1 MKRFSIK
8 IFNRS
13 LSLQLSLLVAF
24 SSAIV
29 LTFFGWYRYNQQ
41 AIEMEAELHNN
52 LEITSQTL
60 AASIVQ
66 PIFNYDML
74 TLEMICRAIMDKQ
87 EVVSISI
94 YENEQS
100 NLVTLVKN
108 DKGQIEKVDKLLR
121 PPGRLWRLEEISF
134 KEQMIGLLTVG
145 VTRSYLEQALV
156 KTMKTII
163 VQIFALEI
171 LLVFPLFA
179 LLRFRFIFP
188 LQQLT
193 RISSLIADGDLGQD
207 VVSYGDNEIG
217 RLAKTFFI
225 MRDSIKK
232 TFGEL
237 SREVLERKQAE
248 DELRHLQNYLTNII
262 DSMPSVLVGVDASG
276 RVTQWNKTAEQTTGI
291 AAASA
296 QGENL
301 SHVFPQMAK
310 DMGKILESI
319 RTRESRHEQKKISV
333 QNGTFYQDVTIYP
346 LIANGIEGAVIRI
359 DDVSEKVRMEEM
371 MIQSEKMLS
380 VGGLAAGMAHEIN
393 NPLAGMMQTANVMAN
408 RLGKE
413 PGLPANL
420 KAAETAG
427 TTMTAVTAFMHTRGI
442 LRMLDTIN
450 DSGRRIADIVN
461 NMLSF
466 ARKSDAQISSQDL
479 SELMDKTLELAATD
493 YDLKKHYDFK
503 QIEIKKEYEDGLPA
517 IPCEGAKIQQVLLN
531 LLRNGA
537 QAMQDY
543 NSENKKPWLI
553 IRIFHDKTD
562 EMVCIEIED
571 NGPGIE
577 ASIRNRIFEPF
588 FTTKPAGVG
597 TGLGLSVSYFIV
609 TENHGGE
616 MTVESQPG
624 ISTIFI
630 VKLPVKV

>member
-1 MKRFSIK
+1 
-8 IFNRS
+8 
-13 LSLQLSLLVAF
+13 
-24 SSAIV
+24 
-29 LTFFGWYRYNQQ
+29 
-41 AIEMEAELHNN
+41 MEAELLNN
-52 LEITSQTL
+52 LEVTSQTL
-60 AASIVQ
+60 AASLVQ

-87 EVVSISI
+87 EVVCISI

-108 DKGQIEKVDKLLR
+108 ARDRIEKVEKLVQLPER
-121 PPGRLWRLEEISF
+121 IWRREEIMF
-134 KEQMIGLLTVG
+134 KEQTIGFLTVG
-145 VTRSYLEQALV
+145 VTRNYLERALV
-156 KTMKTII
+156 STMKTI
-163 VQIFALEI
+163 VLQIIALEV

-188 LQQLT
+188 LQKLT
-193 RISSLIADGDLGQD
+193 RISSLIADGDLDQD

-237 SREVLERKQAE
+237 NREVLERKQAE

-262 DSMPSVLVGVDASG
+262 DSMPSVLVGVDAAG
-276 RVTQWNKTAEQTTGI
+276 RVTQWNKTAEQATGI
-291 AAASA
+291 VAALA
-296 QGENL
+296 QGESF
-301 SHVFPQMAK
+301 SHVFPQMAP
-310 DMGKILESI
+310 DMSKIVESI
-319 RTRESRHEQKKISV
+319 RTREPMHEQKKIQSA
-333 QNGTFYQDVTIYP
+333 QKGTFYQDVTIYP
-346 LIANGIEGAVIRI
+346 LIANGVEGAVIRI

-408 RLGKE
+408 RLGGE
-413 PGLPANL
+413 PDLPANIR
-420 KAAETAG
+420 AAEDAG
-427 TTMTAVTAFMHTRGI
+427 TSMPAIIAFMESRGV
-442 LRMLDTIN
+442 LRMLETIN
-450 DSGRRIADIVN
+450 DSGRRVADIVN

-466 ARKSDAQISSQDL
+466 ARKSDAQSSSQDL
-479 SELMDKTLELAATD
+479 TELMDKTIELAATD

-503 QIEIKKEYEDGLPA
+503 QINIIKEYEEGIPA

-531 LLRNGA
+531 ILRNGA
-537 QAMQDY
+537 QSMQDDT
-543 NSENKKPWLI
+543 STDKKPCFI
-553 IRIFHDKTD
+553 IRIRHDKKD
-562 EMVCIEIED
+562 NMISIEVED
-571 NGPGIE
+571 NGPGISP
-577 ASIRNRIFEPF
+577 SIRKRIFEPF

-616 MTVESQPG
+616 MFVESEPG
-624 ISTIFI
+624 ISTRFI
-630 VKLPVKV
+630 VKLPAKV

>member
-1 MKRFSIK
+1 
-8 IFNRS
+8 
-13 LSLQLSLLVAF
+13 
-24 SSAIV
+24 
-29 LTFFGWYRYNQQ
+29 
-41 AIEMEAELHNN
+41 MEAELLNN
-52 LEITSQTL
+52 LEVTSQTL
-60 AASIVQ
+60 AASLVQ

-87 EVVSISI
+87 EVVCISI

-108 DKGQIEKVDKLLR
+108 ARDRIEKVEKLVQLPER
-121 PPGRLWRLEEISF
+121 IWRREEIMF
-134 KEQMIGLLTVG
+134 KEQTIGFLTVG
-145 VTRSYLEQALV
+145 VTRNYLERALV
-156 KTMKTII
+156 STMKTI
-163 VQIFALEI
+163 VLQIIALEV

-193 RISSLIADGDLGQD
+193 RISSLIADGDLDQD

-237 SREVLERKQAE
+237 NREVLERKQAE

-262 DSMPSVLVGVDASG
+262 DSMPSVLVGVDAAG
-276 RVTQWNKTAEQTTGI
+276 RVTQWNKTAEQATGI
-291 AAASA
+291 VAALA
-296 QGENL
+296 QGESF
-301 SHVFPQMAK
+301 SHVFPQMAP
-310 DMGKILESI
+310 DMSKIVESI
-319 RTRESRHEQKKISV
+319 RTREPMHEQKKIQSA
-333 QNGTFYQDVTIYP
+333 QKGTFYQDVTIYP
-346 LIANGIEGAVIRI
+346 LIANGVEGAVIRI

-408 RLGKE
+408 RLGGE
-413 PGLPANL
+413 PDLPANIR
-420 KAAETAG
+420 AAEDAG
-427 TTMTAVTAFMHTRGI
+427 TSMPAIIAFMESRGV
-442 LRMLDTIN
+442 LRMLETIN
-450 DSGRRIADIVN
+450 DSGRRVADIVN

-466 ARKSDAQISSQDL
+466 ARKSDAQSSSQDL
-479 SELMDKTLELAATD
+479 IELMDKTIELAATD

-503 QIEIKKEYEDGLPA
+503 QINITKEYEEGIPA

-531 LLRNGA
+531 ILRNGA
-537 QAMQDY
+537 QSMQDDT
-543 NSENKKPWLI
+543 STDKKPCFI
-553 IRIFHDKTD
+553 IRIRHDKKD
-562 EMVCIEIED
+562 NMISIEVED
-571 NGPGIE
+571 NGPGISP
-577 ASIRNRIFEPF
+577 SIRKRIFEPF

-616 MTVESQPG
+616 MFVESEPG
-624 ISTIFI
+624 ISTRFI
-630 VKLPVKV
+630 VKLPAKV

>member
-1 MKRFSIK
+1 MES
-8 IFNRS
+8 
-13 LSLQLSLLVAF
+13 QLL
-24 SSAIV
+24 
-29 LTFFGWYRYNQQ
+29 
-41 AIEMEAELHNN
+41 NN

-60 AASIVQ
+60 AASLVQ

-87 EVVSISI
+87 EVVCISI

-108 DKGQIEKVDKLLR
+108 KENRIGKVDSIVKL
-121 PPGRLWRLEEISF
+121 PESLWRREEIMF
-134 KEQMIGLLTVG
+134 KEQIIGFLTVG
-145 VTRSYLEQALV
+145 VTRSYLERALV
-156 KTMKTII
+156 STMKTIVMQI
-163 VQIFALEI
+163 VALEL

-193 RISSLIADGDLGQD
+193 KISSLIADGDLDQD
-207 VVSYGDNEIG
+207 VVSYGNNEIG

-248 DELRHLQNYLTNII
+248 DELRNLQNYLTNII

-276 RVTQWNKTAEQTTGI
+276 CVTQWNKMAEETTGI
-291 AAASA
+291 VATSA
-296 QGENL
+296 QGKSL
-301 SHVFPQMAK
+301 AHVFPQMAP
-310 DMGKILESI
+310 DMGKIVESI
-319 RTRESRHEQKKISV
+319 RTRESRHEQKKTESV
-333 QNGTFYQDVTIYP
+333 LKGTFYQDVTIYP
-346 LIANGIEGAVIRI
+346 LIANGVEGAVIRI

-408 RLGKE
+408 RLGNE

-420 KAAETAG
+420 NAAEEAG
-427 TTMTAVTAFMHTRGI
+427 TSMAAITAFMQARGI
-442 LRMLDTIN
+442 LRMLETIN
-450 DSGRRIADIVN
+450 DSGRRVADIVN

-479 SELMDKTLELAATD
+479 TELMDRTLELAATD

-503 QIEIKKEYEDGLPA
+503 QIAIKKEYEEGVPT

-531 LLRNGA
+531 ILRNGA
-537 QAMQDY
+537 QAMQDDS
-543 NSENKKPWLI
+543 NLDRKPAFI
-553 IRIFHDKTD
+553 IRIQHDAD
-562 EMVCIEIED
+562 ENMVRIEVED
-571 NGPGIE
+571 NGPGME
-577 ASIRNRIFEPF
+577 VAIRKRIFEPF

-616 MTVESQPG
+616 MYVESHPG
-624 ISTIFI
+624 LSTKFT
-630 VKLPVKV
+630 VKLPART

>member
-1 MKRFSIK
+1 
-8 IFNRS
+8 
-13 LSLQLSLLVAF
+13 
-24 SSAIV
+24 
-29 LTFFGWYRYNQQ
+29 
-41 AIEMEAELHNN
+41 MEAELLNN
-52 LEITSQTL
+52 LEVTSQTL
-60 AASIVQ
+60 AASLVQ

-87 EVVSISI
+87 EVVCISI

-108 DKGQIEKVDKLLR
+108 ARDRIEKVEKLVQLPER
-121 PPGRLWRLEEISF
+121 IWRREEIMF
-134 KEQMIGLLTVG
+134 KEQTIGFLTVG
-145 VTRSYLEQALV
+145 VTRNYLERALV
-156 KTMKTII
+156 STMKTI
-163 VQIFALEI
+163 VLQIIALEV

-188 LQQLT
+188 LQKLT
-193 RISSLIADGDLGQD
+193 RISSLIADGDLDQD

-237 SREVLERKQAE
+237 NREVLERKQAE

-262 DSMPSVLVGVDASG
+262 DSMPSVLVGVDAAG
-276 RVTQWNKTAEQTTGI
+276 RVTQWNKTAEQATGI
-291 AAASA
+291 VAALA
-296 QGENL
+296 QGESF
-301 SHVFPQMAK
+301 SHVFPQMAP
-310 DMGKILESI
+310 DMSKIVESI
-319 RTRESRHEQKKISV
+319 RTREPMHEQKKIQSA
-333 QNGTFYQDVTIYP
+333 QKGTFYQDVTIYP
-346 LIANGIEGAVIRI
+346 LIANGVEGAVIRI

-408 RLGKE
+408 RLGGE
-413 PGLPANL
+413 PDLPANIR
-420 KAAETAG
+420 AAEDAG
-427 TTMTAVTAFMHTRGI
+427 TSMPAIIAFMESRGV
-442 LRMLDTIN
+442 LRMLETIN
-450 DSGRRIADIVN
+450 DSGRRVADIVN

-466 ARKSDAQISSQDL
+466 ARKSDAQSSSQDL
-479 SELMDKTLELAATD
+479 TELMDKTIELAATD

-503 QIEIKKEYEDGLPA
+503 QINIIKEYEEGIPA

-531 LLRNGA
+531 ILRNGA
-537 QAMQDY
+537 QSMQDDT
-543 NSENKKPWLI
+543 STDKKPCFI
-553 IRIFHDKTD
+553 IRIRHDKKD
-562 EMVCIEIED
+562 NMISIEVED
-571 NGPGIE
+571 NGPGISP
-577 ASIRNRIFEPF
+577 SIRKRIFETF

-616 MTVESQPG
+616 MFVESEPG
-624 ISTIFI
+624 ISTRFI
-630 VKLPVKV
+630 VKLPAKV